1 MHSEAGPTEV
11 EVTYATKG
19 ILRALNL
26 QARDNGWDHW
36 ELRSVEAL
44 PEAWYPVC
52 KYNEDTIAQCVMVT
66 FMVDTSGQTAVLP
79 LSHDEF
85 AHLPTAMH
93 PVADSWFDD
102 SPTTH

>member
-102 SPTTH
+102 SHAVH

>member
-1 MHSEAGPTEV
+1 MHSEAGPKQV

-36 ELRSVEAL
+36 STDSVEAL
-44 PEAWYPVC
+44 PEAWDPVC
-52 KYNEDTIAQCVMVT
+52 MHSEHPAVQCVMVT

-79 LSHDEF
+79 LSYEEF

>member
-1 MHSEAGPTEV
+1 MHSEAGPQQV
-11 EVTYATKG
+11 EVTYATKS

-52 KYNEDTIAQCVMVT
+52 NHNEDTIAQCVMVT
-66 FMVDTSGQTAVLP
+66 FMVDTSGQMAVLP
-79 LSHDEF
+79 LSYDEF
-85 AHLPTAMH
+85 THLPTAMH